1 MAIVSGYTIT
11 KEQYEA
17 LADLM
22 TERLTLRVSAW
33 PDHSITIDD
42 GDSIVIEFVEEGFA
56 NEREWECPN
65 CGKLFYADIPESVIA
80 WCPHC
85 GTEIFPG

>member
-11 KEQYEA
+11 KGQYEE

-22 TERLTLRVSAW
+22 TERPRLRVSAW

-42 GDSIVIEFVEEGFA
+42 GDTIIIEFVEEGFT
-56 NEREWECPN
+56 NEREWECPV
-65 CGKLFYADIPESVIA
+65 CEQVFYADIPERNMA

-85 GTEIFPG
+85 GAEILPG

>member
-1 MAIVSGYTIT
+1 MAIVSGISIT

-22 TERLTLRVSAW
+22 SEEMELRVSAW

-42 GDSIVIEFVEEGFA
+42 GDTVFIEFVEEGF
-56 NEREWECPN
+56 E
-65 CGKLFYADIPESVIA
+65 G
-80 WCPHC
+80 
-85 GTEIFPG
+85 

>member
-11 KEQYEA
+11 GEQYEA

-22 TERLTLRVSAW
+22 TEEPILRVSAW

-42 GDSIVIEFVEEGFA
+42 GDSIIIEFVEEGF
-56 NEREWECPN
+56 
-65 CGKLFYADIPESVIA
+65 ESVDDLDL
-80 WCPHC
+80 
-85 GTEIFPG
+85 